1 MNQPV
6 LHGSFTVERD
16 LAVPPDYVFQAF
28 ANPELRKRWF
38 RMPSTAK
45 DSSHE
50 LDFRV
55 GGHERAS
62 STFDPSGTKTPE
74 RLSYNATFI
83 DIAENERLVFT
94 YDFTLDGI
102 RRWTSLVT
110 VELQPQ
116 PDSNA
121 TRLIRTEQYAYLAY
135 TADGHQDLAH
145 LKGSAGLQL
154 NALAAALTPAR

>member
-16 LAVPPDYVFQAF
+16 LDVPPHQVFRAF
-28 ANPELRKRWF
+28 ADPSLRTRWF
-38 RMPSTAK
+38 RMPSSFR

-62 STFDPSGTKTPE
+62 STFDPTGTATPE

-83 DIAENERLVFT
+83 DIAENERLVFA
-94 YDFTLDGI
+94 YDFTLDDI

-110 VELQPQ
+110 VELKPER
-116 PDSNA
+116 DSNA

-135 TADGHQDLAH
+135 AADGRQDIAH

-154 NALAAALTPAR
+154 NGLEAALTKTP